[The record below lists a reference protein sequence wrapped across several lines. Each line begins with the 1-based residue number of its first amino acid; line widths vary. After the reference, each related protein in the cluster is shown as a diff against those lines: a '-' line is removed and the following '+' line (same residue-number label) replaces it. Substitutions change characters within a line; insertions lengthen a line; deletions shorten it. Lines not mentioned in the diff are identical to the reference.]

1 MCCKTYQHLRKTA
14 HEELLTNSLTKKDK
28 FLLEHLKAML
38 YLLYFLNYTLPLT
51 GIALPRS
58 MVMYLSNSGGGKAY
72 CTVKEFKQNV
82 YSC

>member
-1 MCCKTYQHLRKTA
+1 
-14 HEELLTNSLTKKDK
+14 
-28 FLLEHLKAML
+28 ML
-38 YLLYFLNYTLPLT
+38 YLLYFVNYTLPLT